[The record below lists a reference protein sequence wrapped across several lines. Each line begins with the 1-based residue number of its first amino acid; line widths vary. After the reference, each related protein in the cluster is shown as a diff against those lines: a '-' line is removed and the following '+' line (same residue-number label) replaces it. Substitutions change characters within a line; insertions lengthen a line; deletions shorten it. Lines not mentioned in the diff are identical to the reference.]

1 MHSHDNISIRMLKV
15 YGPSIFKP
23 LEVIFNQ
30 YIETVFFPSEW
41 KKGNIVL
48 IYKKGGKQTS
58 KNYRPVSLLSV
69 FGKILERLLLN
80 ELFQFF
86 IESKLISLTQFGFK
100 TGGSCINQLLSV
112 THEIY
117 GSFDEED
124 LEIRSVFLDISKVF
138 E

>member
-1 MHSHDNISIRMLKV
+1 MEKGQHCSYLQKRRQTNIEKLPSSIAA
-15 YGPSIFKP
+15 ICFW
-23 LEVIFNQ
+23 EN
-30 YIETVFFPSEW
+30 
-41 KKGNIVL
+41 
-48 IYKKGGKQTS
+48 
-58 KNYRPVSLLSV
+58 
-69 FGKILERLLLN
+69 LERLLLN

-100 TGGSCINQLLSV
+100 TGDSCINQLLSV

>member
-1 MHSHDNISIRMLKV
+1 MLKV

-30 YIETVFFPSEW
+30 CIETVFFPSEW

-100 TGGSCINQLLSV
+100 TGDSCINQLLSV